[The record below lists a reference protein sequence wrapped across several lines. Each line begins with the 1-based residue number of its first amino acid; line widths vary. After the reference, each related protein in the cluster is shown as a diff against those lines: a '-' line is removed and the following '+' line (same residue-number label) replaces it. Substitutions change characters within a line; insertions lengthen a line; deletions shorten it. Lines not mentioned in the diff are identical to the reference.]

1 MSHSPSHSFVSDF
14 TSGSVPKKILVFAA
28 PLFCSNM
35 LQVVY
40 NMVDMVVVGHVEGKI
55 GLSAVSVGGDVSNF
69 LTYLAMGFSSAG
81 QVIISQYIGAG
92 QREKIGRFVGT
103 MFAFLFSF
111 AAGMSAVCL
120 TLRRPILGLM
130 NAPAQAYDQS
140 LAYATICMVGLL
152 FIYGYNT
159 ISAVLRGWAIPN
171 IRFCSLPWPP
181 RQM

>member
-1 MSHSPSHSFVSDF
+1 
-14 TSGSVPKKILVFAA
+14 
-28 PLFCSNM
+28 
-35 LQVVY
+35 
-40 NMVDMVVVGHVEGKI
+40 
-55 GLSAVSVGGDVSNF
+55 
-69 LTYLAMGFSSAG
+69 
-81 QVIISQYIGAG
+81 
-92 QREKIGRFVGT
+92 

-111 AAGMSAVCL
+111 AVGMSAVCL

-130 NAPAQAYDQS
+130 NAPAQAYNQS

-152 FIYGYNT
+152 FIYGYNP